1 MHAHRPPHHRHTHKA
16 GGSPSWH
23 CCRSGGTRC
32 SRRTVSSRSRRGTG
46 AACLAGRPRTSR
58 GRRRRPPAAAA
69 AAWSCQGTRPR
80 VTGTAAPA
88 RGAVAEIVQWAM
100 DGRRRRVS
108 WASLARFGPGGARF
122 QDGREMLQ
130 RVERSLIWA
139 RGRSVACAD
148 SFGGVSGYQRERGR
162 AQYALVRA
170 TGWRG
175 RTGGLAL
182 LRHVGAHRDGDRA
195 PCACARGSR
204 RGPGR
209 SWRPGGASRVAF
221 SERGC

>member
-1 MHAHRPPHHRHTHKA
+1 
-16 GGSPSWH
+16 
-23 CCRSGGTRC
+23 
-32 SRRTVSSRSRRGTG
+32 
-46 AACLAGRPRTSR
+46 
-58 GRRRRPPAAAA
+58 
-69 AAWSCQGTRPR
+69 
-80 VTGTAAPA
+80 
-88 RGAVAEIVQWAM
+88 M

-148 SFGGVSGYQRERGR
+148 SFGGMSGYQRERGR

-182 LRHVGAHRDGDRA
+182 LGHVGAHWDGDRA

-209 SWRPGGASRVAF
+209 SWRPGGASRVAR
-221 SERGC
+221 RGATHVGEPAAVYCRHLGPPRRGALRGRGLACRPGSPARKALRTAPVRATVRARRFKARPDEGGRGL